1 MPRNYQVQVKRSA
14 EKELD
19 ALPARTRT
27 RIGKRLLDLEA
38 NPRPHGVE
46 KLQGQEAYRLRV
58 GDYRVLFTIEDG
70 ARIVTIYAVGHRRNV
85 YR

>member
-1 MPRNYQVQVKRSA
+1 MPANYQVVIKRSA

-19 ALPARTRT
+19 ALPELTRQ
-27 RIGKRLLDLEA
+27 RIVKRIVSLQA

-46 KLQGQEAYRLRV
+46 KLQGQNAHRLRV
-58 GDYRVLFTIEDG
+58 GDYRVLFTIDDVKKV
-70 ARIVTIYAVGHRRNV
+70 VTIFAVGHRRDV

>member
-1 MPRNYQVQVKRSA
+1 MPRNYRVQIKRSA

-19 ALPARTRT
+19 ALPGRARA
-27 RIGKRLLDLEA
+27 RIGKRLLDLEG

-58 GDYRVLFTIEDG
+58 GDYRVLFTIDD
-70 ARIVTIYAVGHRRNV
+70 ATRVVTIYAVGHRRDV

>member
-1 MPRNYQVQVKRSA
+1 MPNGYRVEIKRSA

-27 RIGKRLLDLEA
+27 RIGKRLLDLEN

-46 KLQGQEAYRLRV
+46 KLQGQEAYRLRA
-58 GDYRVLFTIEDG
+58 GDYRVLFTIDDAG
-70 ARIVTIYAVGHRRNV
+70 RIVTIYSVGHRRDV